1 MVLQKMRA
9 GAQGL
14 LAKVLVGLIVFV
26 LAVTGFGAIQLFSA
40 SEPVAASVNGD
51 DITQSALQLETS
63 RQRSFQRGRFGD
75 EVSDEM
81 IDRMV
86 PEEAVLDFLVD
97 QTLLNQAAL
106 DLSLSV
112 SEAAVQ
118 ARIRRDFA
126 GDDDLAYRNRLAS
139 QGYTPSSFQ
148 AELANV
154 EIREQ
159 VSAGW
164 RDTAFVTGREQR
176 GVAEIQS
183 QRRDIAWLLF
193 DLDRLAAEVDVTD
206 QQIEEHYGN
215 LIDNYMTEE
224 RFDFDF
230 VRLPRSQLEAEVEVD
245 ETAVVAAYEDEVAA
259 IGPRRRAAHIL
270 LEVNDERSAEEAT
283 RILDDTRNEVLAG
296 ADFAEKARQ
305 LSEDAGSAALG
316 GDLGATSRG
325 VFAPAFET
333 ALWALQPG
341 EMSAPVETEFG
352 IHLIRLDAIEEP
364 EVPPLEERRSEIV
377 ANLTE
382 VEAQRRFEQVQ
393 SEMDE
398 IAFEQSESL
407 DAVASEYGLDIERL
421 DGATATGGQ
430 GILAERHVRDAL
442 FGEDVLLEG
451 FNSRVVATAAGDAVV
466 ARLRHRHPATE
477 RPLDE
482 VREAIRDSLA
492 KAQAQG
498 LAEAAAFTAL
508 SQLAGGATA
517 AEVEQ
522 NSGVDWQRADGVQR
536 NAEDVPPA
544 IIEVAFKLDAPASG
558 ERAVEVALL
567 DNGSRAVVLLSAVTL
582 GDYGALT
589 ETERTAIGE
598 ALQQL
603 NAQRDYAAL
612 LANLRADAAID
623 AIDFNQGG

>member
-176 GVAEIQS
+176 DVAEIQS

-352 IHLIRLDAIEEP
+352 IHLIRLDAVEEP

-430 GILAERHVRDAL
+430 GILAERHVREAL

-589 ETERTAIGE
+589 EAERTAIGE

>member
-112 SEAAVQ
+112 SEAVVQ

-164 RDTAFVTGREQR
+164 RDTAFVTGRERR

-215 LIDNYMTEE
+215 FIDNYMTEE

-245 ETAVVAAYEDEVAA
+245 EAAVVAAYEDEVAA

-270 LEVNDERSAEEAT
+270 LEVDDQRSAEEAT
-283 RILDDTRNEVLAG
+283 RILDETRDEVLAG

-364 EVPPLEERRSEIV
+364 EVPALEERRSEIV

-398 IAFEQSESL
+398 LAFEQSESL

-421 DGATATGGQ
+421 DGATVTGGQ

-589 ETERTAIGE
+589 EAERTAIGE
-598 ALQQL
+598 GLQQL